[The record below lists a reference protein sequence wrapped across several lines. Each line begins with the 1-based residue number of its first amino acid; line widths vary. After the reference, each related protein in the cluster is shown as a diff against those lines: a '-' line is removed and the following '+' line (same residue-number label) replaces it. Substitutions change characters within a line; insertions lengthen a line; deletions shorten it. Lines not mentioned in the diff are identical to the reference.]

1 MGTNNDK
8 LTEMHDRLAKAVES
22 LVSGEDWKKMLE
34 LSRRF
39 HTYSANNVF
48 LILAQRPEATRV
60 AGYRTWSSLGRHVM
74 RGERGIAILAPCV
87 YRARPLDENDEH
99 DHPELAKVLRGFRV
113 VHVFDV
119 AQTDGEPIPD
129 VAPVLLQ
136 DDAPASLWQL
146 LADQVTSQGYQLS
159 RGDCRPANGT
169 TNYAT
174 RTVVVR
180 DDLAGAQATKTLAH
194 ELAHVL
200 LHGGSDHGDARSI
213 VETEAESVAYLVCS
227 SAGVVTDDYS
237 FPYIARWSNGDLE
250 LIRKTAERAIGC
262 ARRILQ
268 ETGLACAKASSEA
281 TV

>member
-1 MGTNNDK
+1 MATIDK
-8 LTEMHDRLAKAVES
+8 LTEMHDRLCQAVES
-22 LVSGEDWKKMLE
+22 LVSGEDWKKMLD

-39 HTYSANNVF
+39 HAYSANNCF
-48 LILAQRPEATRV
+48 LILAQRPDATRV
-60 AGYRTWSSLGRHVM
+60 AGYRTWTSVGRHVQK
-74 RGERGIAILAPCV
+74 GERGIAILAPCV
-87 YRARPLDENDEH
+87 YRARPVDENDER

-119 AQTDGEPIPD
+119 AQTDGEPIAD
-129 VAPVLLQ
+129 VAPVLLE
-136 DDAPASLWQL
+136 DVALASLWHK
-146 LADQVTSQGYQLS
+146 LADQVAANGYRLS
-159 RGDCRPANGT
+159 RGDCRPANGQ

-180 DDLAGAQATKTLAH
+180 DDLSSAQATKTLAH

-200 LHGGSDHGDARSI
+200 LHDGSEHGAPRSI
-213 VETEAESVAYLVCS
+213 VETEAESVAYLVCQ

-237 FPYIARWSNGDLE
+237 FPYLARWSNGDLE

-262 ARRILQ
+262 ARRVL
-268 ETGLACAKASSEA
+268 EDSGLAVATASSEA